1 MNYKIK
7 KTALLV
13 SFLVSIFFVGLM
25 GAHIAHAGC
34 TVIDPANPNGTY
46 CLLAPIP
53 GLTSSTDGSIDVT
66 NGFGDYINRII
77 RIFIGLLSV
86 MAVIMI
92 VFGGIQYMISDVA
105 GEKSAGKDR
114 IMNAIWGLVLALASY
129 MLLNTINPDFVHL
142 GIHIPAGTLT
152 DYSTSDQYSEA
163 ETQDGQDYPP
173 VSGGTTQALCTDYTS
188 CKALCTSTSN
198 GSNYNGTPH
207 APGVLDPSL
216 AQPIAGIPLVTG
228 GCQNCSASAG
238 VINAL
243 NQIKPTVDSLIAS
256 GSIPNKSYTFQITS
270 AYRPVKDQIRLM
282 CANGD
287 TSINQTVVSHTIA
300 YPGTSK
306 HGIGLAVDVAFFWDG
321 TQVTN
326 CGATRATGVIEKI
339 MDGAGFARLNKEA
352 WHFEIDTT
360 NPLTCTGS
368 SCGEPTKC
376 SP

>member
-7 KTALLV
+7 KTALFV

-142 GIHIPAGTLT
+142 GIHIPAGTLNQFN
-152 DYSTSDQYSEA
+152 SQV
-163 ETQDGQDYPP
+163 DGQDGYNIGQDAGPTVKGNEVVGGNDNHTVTANDPTYLVTDSLGKSLTETNLDYSVCLDANCVFVKHGSGMSDLQLDKSTMPEIESIFAQWRTLKEDDQAGHPYQISSMVGYKASTATGNNALQSPHAFGIAVDIEPTP
-173 VSGGTTQALCTDYTS
+173 VDPALVALFTNAGFFWGNTLTPSRPQYFSKLRDEGATNSPGTT
-188 CKALCTSTSN
+188 
-198 GSNYNGTPH
+198 
-207 APGVLDPSL
+207 
-216 AQPIAGIPLVTG
+216 
-228 GCQNCSASAG
+228 
-238 VINAL
+238 
-243 NQIKPTVDSLIAS
+243 DSF
-256 GSIPNKSYTFQITS
+256 K
-270 AYRPVKDQIRLM
+270 R
-282 CANGD
+282 
-287 TSINQTVVSHTIA
+287 
-300 YPGTSK
+300 
-306 HGIGLAVDVAFFWDG
+306 
-321 TQVTN
+321 VTN
-326 CGATRATGVIEKI
+326 
-339 MDGAGFARLNKEA
+339 
-352 WHFEIDTT
+352 
-360 NPLTCTGS
+360 
-368 SCGEPTKC
+368 
-376 SP
+376 